1 MKLNMISI
9 SLAAGFLFVTPV
21 LAQEP
26 AAVANAK
33 DAGEKARLTD
43 LIAKAKT
50 EGSVSHVETIMQP
63 ATTDAMA
70 TAFRAKY
77 GLPPSFK
84 INSIALAP
92 GALIT
97 RLQQEFQAG
106 KITFD
111 TGAVSSIPWVM
122 ARVAEGKIAKYDSPE
137 YAAWTRATE
146 LGLAKPGHFAFTG
159 GYYFVP
165 MWNSETINFDGK
177 SYKDVLPLVAT
188 AAGRV
193 SSSDPS
199 ASDPPLMTYMGWR
212 TIYDLKYFEEVA
224 KLKVNFV
231 YKSETTAQRLV
242 AGEDLMALYG
252 MPTRAHQANA
262 RGAKLKFMD
271 PDEGVVLLSQT
282 FFMLDGAPHPAAAK
296 LWVDFV
302 MSEDG
307 QKILAEKEFTISG
320 RSGFKSPV
328 PELVPTIDT
337 LKTVKIDWTKVTE
350 ADMQKARDEWK
361 SIFKK

>member
-1 MKLNMISI
+1 MRITRRSI
-9 SLAAGFLFVTPV
+9 GLLASVLVATPA

-26 AAVANAK
+26 PAVAKAK
-33 DAGEKARLTD
+33 DAAEKARLSE
-43 LIAKAKT
+43 LIAKAKA
-50 EGSVSHVETIMQP
+50 EGMVSHTETIMQP

-70 TAFRAKY
+70 NAFRAKY
-77 GLPPSFK
+77 GLPASFK
-84 INSIALAP
+84 VNNITLAP

-97 RLQQEFQAG
+97 RIQQEIQAG

-122 ARVAEGKIAKYDSPE
+122 ARVNEGKIAKYDSPE
-137 YAAWTRATE
+137 YAAYAKAAE
-146 LGLAKPGHFAFTG
+146 MGLAKPGHFAFTG

-165 MWNSETINFDGK
+165 MWNTETLKFDGK
-177 SYKDVLPLVAT
+177 SYKDVLPLAAT

-193 SSSDPS
+193 NSSDPS

-212 TIYDLKYFEEVA
+212 TIFDLKFFEEQA

-262 RGAKLKFMD
+262 RGAKLKFME
-271 PDEGVVLLSQT
+271 PEEGIVLLTQT
-282 FFMLDGAPHPAAAK
+282 LFMLEGAPHPASAR
-296 LWVDFV
+296 LWVDFIL
-302 MSEDG
+302 SEDG
-307 QKILAEKEFTISG
+307 QKILAEKEYTISG

-328 PELVPTIDT
+328 PDQVPTIDS
-337 LKTVKIDWTKVTE
+337 LKLIKIDWTKVTE